1 MASLL
6 QKLQEEAEKNFNSF
20 QDERDGFDDNGFD
33 AEGFDAEG
41 YDIDGNHFSE
51 YEEYEEGFNNE
62 GGLMAGSRTLNVTI
76 TNATAAAVDT
86 KLFAP
91 YRGNTATS
99 NVGVSITID
108 GSAGGYNQFQEEV
121 KANPYV
127 IQGISMFVANSTQFA
142 NKLTFTQYEST
153 GELSSQPFIPA
164 NHRSPMAQ
172 IQTQIVA
179 KNLKFVIS
187 GKTELSLIVNA
198 NEVIN
203 LVLTVAQKT
212 DIANLSV
219 GKSVLVKAAPKKR
232 KMLGRRR

>member
-6 QKLQEEAEKNFNSF
+6 QKLQEEAEKNFNSY
-20 QDERDGFDDNGFD
+20 QDER
-33 AEGFDAEG
+33 ESFDAEG
-41 YDIDGNHFSE
+41 YDAEGFDENGYDRDGDHFSE
-51 YEEYEEGFNNE
+51 YEDYDEGFNNE
-62 GGLMAGSRTLNVTI
+62 GGLIAGSRTLNVSIKNT
-76 TNATAAAVDT
+76 TAAAVDA

-99 NVGVSITID
+99 NAGVIITID
-108 GSAGGYNQFQEEV
+108 GTAGGYNQFQEEV
-121 KANPYV
+121 KTNPYV
-127 IQGISMFVANSTQFA
+127 IKGISMFVANSTQFA

-153 GELSSQPFIPA
+153 GEMSSQPFIPA
-164 NHRSPMAQ
+164 NHRLPTALV
-172 IQTQIVA
+172 QTQIVA
-179 KNLKFVIS
+179 SNLKFMIS
-187 GKTELSLIVNA
+187 GKTELSMVVNA
-198 NEVIN
+198 NEDIN